1 MLEFVYFS
9 VLGHH
14 SKIQKSAGK
23 KKQTNTKGLFLRYY
37 INEIV
42 SISICEEN
50 ICRIEYGGYWK
61 CMYIK

>member
-50 ICRIEYGGYWK
+50 ICRIE
-61 CMYIK
+61 